1 METMLVEQ
9 WAKMKN
15 RRIKTTN
22 DGQQSEAET
31 FNGRIYIYV
40 CMSLDQQLSIVT
52 VDMKIM
58 YGHAKYS
65 LQLHFKDHNNF
76 LDY

>member
-1 METMLVEQ
+1 MMDNKVKQRLSMGV
-9 WAKMKN
+9 
-15 RRIKTTN
+15 
-22 DGQQSEAET
+22 
-31 FNGRIYIYV
+31 YIYV

>member
-1 METMLVEQ
+1 MEPSEHRRSKQTHKQIMLERQMETMLVEQ

-52 VDMKIM
+52 VDI
-58 YGHAKYS
+58 
-65 LQLHFKDHNNF
+65 
-76 LDY
+76 